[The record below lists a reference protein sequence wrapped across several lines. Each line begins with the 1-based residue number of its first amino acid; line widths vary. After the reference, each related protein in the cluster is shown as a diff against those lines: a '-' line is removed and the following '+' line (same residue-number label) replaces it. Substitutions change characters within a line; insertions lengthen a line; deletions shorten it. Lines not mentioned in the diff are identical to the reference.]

1 MNVDWFTGMFEGEGC
16 IYKDPRFN
24 AIRLTLNS
32 TDKDVIDRFAAMA
45 DCGNVLPIKMPPSRQ
60 HYKPAWVWSVWKAKE
75 VKMLLLQMLPLLGDR
90 RAHTALNAL
99 DVLEIDKVR
108 PV

>member
-1 MNVDWFTGMFEGEGC
+1 MNIDWFTGLFEGEGC

-32 TDKDVIDRFAAMA
+32 TDKDVLQRFFEMA
-45 DCGNVLPIKMPPSRQ
+45 NCGSISPIKFPPSRQ
-60 HYKPAWVWSVWKAKE
+60 HYKPAWVWTVWKAQD
-75 VKMLLLQMLPLLGDR
+75 VKNLLVQMLPILGDR
-90 RAHTALNAL
+90 RAHAALDAL
-99 DVLEIDKVR
+99 DVLELDKAK